1 MILLIKWI
9 DKNHNDDFLLLLQL
23 IYLDNIKCVF
33 HKQGIYSLFSYICLS
48 DLVQTDILSFTF
60 ICYGFVDG
68 ELWLFESN
76 TISCCFVN
84 FEQQ

>member
-33 HKQGIYSLFSYICLS
+33 HKQGIYSLFSYICLG
-48 DLVQTDILSFTF
+48 DLIQTDILSFKF
-60 ICYGFVDG
+60 ILYGFVDG
-68 ELWLFESN
+68 EL
-76 TISCCFVN
+76 
-84 FEQQ
+84 